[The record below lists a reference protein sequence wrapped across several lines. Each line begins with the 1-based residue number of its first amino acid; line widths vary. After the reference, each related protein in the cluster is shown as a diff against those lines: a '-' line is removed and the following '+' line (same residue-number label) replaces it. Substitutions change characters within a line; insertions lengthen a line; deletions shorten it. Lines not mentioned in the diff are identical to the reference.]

1 MQHFYDGQIRRYIT
15 QLVRMMSNFSYKDG
29 DNDLKK
35 IPVTYGDL
43 TRQVASIIRD
53 NSENKIPSAPRMALY
68 ITGLAIDRERTSDS
82 SYINK
87 LNIRERAYDAA
98 GNEYLNKQGKNYT
111 VERLMPS
118 PYKLTVNVD
127 IWSSNT
133 DQKLQI
139 MEQILMLFNPSLEIQ
154 TTDNYIDWT
163 SLSVVYLNDITFS
176 NRSIPVGV
184 DSEIDIATLTFETPI
199 YISPPVKVKR
209 LGVITDIIHSI
220 RDESR
225 GTIEL
230 GMSPLQL
237 TDIIDESYD
246 VSLNVPLGYTN
257 YQDYGLYVE
266 ENEVQ
271 IIDKN
276 KVGTVTWTELLEAY
290 PGEYNADISRLYL
303 RSNFDGST
311 VTGTFAIN
319 PFDETKII
327 VNWDSDTKP
336 SNTIISGPTGDKTTI
351 DYIIDPTRYNP
362 STTKAAGT
370 RYLILGDIG
379 NASNTDG
386 PDAWKNT
393 DNSDF
398 VANANDIIEWDGNR
412 WVVVFDS
419 NNITDITYTTNTNT
433 GTQYRWDGTEWLESV
448 DGEYSKGAW
457 RLDLDG

>member
-1 MQHFYDGQIRRYIT
+1 
-15 QLVRMMSNFSYKDG
+15 
-29 DNDLKK
+29 
-35 IPVTYGDL
+35 
-43 TRQVASIIRD
+43 
-53 NSENKIPSAPRMALY
+53 
-68 ITGLAIDRERTSDS
+68 
-82 SYINK
+82 
-87 LNIRERAYDAA
+87 
-98 GNEYLNKQGKNYT
+98 
-111 VERLMPS
+111 MPS

-176 NRSIPVGV
+176 NRSIPIGV